1 LTVIIGILCEDGVVV
16 GSDSSATFGPDPS
29 IKTIEGIA
37 LKIEILGADVI
48 TATTGSVGL
57 AQRFNEE
64 LGTLLA
70 VLRAPHAP
78 APAPAFPFMMPGMTL
93 GAGNAAQQALA
104 RVPVGQ
110 VPLNVLSPVETGTII
125 SERIIANFRRT
136 LSQYQL
142 NTGYG
147 LGALVALIVGD
158 SPQLF
163 EFDGIQFHP
172 EVKGIPD
179 PARGDRVW
187 RAASMGSGQML
198 ADSFLAHAYRL
209 LFGDRTPRVDRA
221 KLVVSWALDHVIR
234 YNTGGVGGK
243 QQIAV
248 LERNA
253 TGAWAA
259 RHVDAEGEVQEQ
271 VEELEDY
278 IRNYGR
284 AVAAV
289 VAEPEALPPDIR
301 EELAAGAREEP
312 VEQAV
317 HSREP
322 AQKGGEQRAG
332 SERGGED
339 KAGPG
344 DEGAGE
350 AGQRQAKE
358 SGAGSPVTAQ
368 PAPEAT

>member
-1 LTVIIGILCEDGVVV
+1 MTVIIGILCEDGVVV
-16 GSDSSATFGPDPS
+16 GSDSSATYGPNPA
-29 IKTIEGIA
+29 IKTIEGEA

-48 TATTGSVGL
+48 TAITGQGGL

-64 LGTLLA
+64 LDRLLG

-78 APAPAFPFMMPGMTL
+78 SAAPAMPFMMMPGMNA
-93 GAGNAAQQALA
+93 GAISLQQSLA
-104 RVPVGQ
+104 RVPAGQ
-110 VPLNVLSPVETGTII
+110 APLNVLSPVETGTII

-147 LGALVALIVGD
+147 LGALVALIVGNT
-158 SPQLF
+158 PQLI

-234 YNTGGVGGK
+234 YNTGGIGGK

-248 LERNA
+248 LERDA

-259 RHVDAEGEVQEQ
+259 RHVDAEGEVHEQ
-271 VEELEDY
+271 VDELERH

-284 AVAAV
+284 DVAAM
-289 VAEPEALPPDIR
+289 VAAPAAAPPDIR
-301 EELAAGAREEP
+301 EELAAGVPEQPMEP
-312 VEQAV
+312 AV
-317 HSREP
+317 PPQEP
-322 AQKGGEQRAG
+322 AQEREKGNESAG
-332 SERGGED
+332 
-339 KAGPG
+339 
-344 DEGAGE
+344 
-350 AGQRQAKE
+350 GQRQVE
-358 SGAGSPVTAQ
+358 DGGAGSPA
-368 PAPEAT
+368 AS